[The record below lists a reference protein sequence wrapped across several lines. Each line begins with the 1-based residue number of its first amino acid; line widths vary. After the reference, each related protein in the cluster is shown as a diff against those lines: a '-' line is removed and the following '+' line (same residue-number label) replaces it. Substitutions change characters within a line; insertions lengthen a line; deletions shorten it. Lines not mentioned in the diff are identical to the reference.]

1 MSSRAIVSCLPAV
14 GCLILLACGL
24 SEEERAHQDAIRRD
38 GMPLYAA
45 ESCGACHGAERQGS
59 ATGPALRRL
68 RRYWTEDALVA
79 FLRSPAA
86 AVASDSRLE
95 KLARRYPAQMAGL
108 PGASDEK
115 LRTLAR
121 YLLLD

>member
-1 MSSRAIVSCLPAV
+1 M
-14 GCLILLACGL
+14 
-24 SEEERAHQDAIRRD
+24 Q
-38 GMPLYAA
+38 LYAA

-59 ATGPALRRL
+59 ASGPALSGLGRH
-68 RRYWTEDALVA
+68 WTEDTLVA
-79 FLRSPAA
+79 FLRNPPAA
-86 AVASDSRLE
+86 LATDSRLE

-108 PGASDEK
+108 PVASDEK

>member
-1 MSSRAIVSCLPAV
+1 MLV
-14 GCLILLACGL
+14 ACGP
-24 SEEERAHQDAIRRD
+24 SDEERARQDEVRRA
-38 GMPLYAA
+38 GAGLFAT

-59 ATGPALRRL
+59 ATGPALTGLKRH
-68 RRYWTEDALVA
+68 WTEDTLVA
-79 FLRSPAA
+79 FLHNPAA
-86 AVASDSRLE
+86 AVAADRRLE

-115 LRTLAR
+115 LRALAR